1 LQLANSKSLDWTCL
15 GHVVRV
21 EKEAAGDI
29 RLNMKLFRACVNDQ
43 KKFCKGVEP
52 GHMRVQVRQRC
63 SSSVQPAWG
72 VQGEFGSAARAAMS
86 GSKATGSGSST
97 AGVTFFFGR
106 CR

>member
-1 LQLANSKSLDWTCL
+1 VHLQLANSKSLDWTCL

-52 GHMRVQVRQRC
+52 GHMRVQVR
-63 SSSVQPAWG
+63 AG
-72 VQGEFGSAARAAMS
+72 ILGSASGRRLLAQGLWLKPEAAC
-86 GSKATGSGSST
+86 GAW
-97 AGVTFFFGR
+97 R
-106 CR
+106 QQDELQQQ

>member
-1 LQLANSKSLDWTCL
+1 LYSLQLANSKSLDWTCL

-52 GHMRVQVRQRC
+52 GHMRVQVR
-63 SSSVQPAWG
+63 W
-72 VQGEFGSAARAAMS
+72 
-86 GSKATGSGSST
+86 
-97 AGVTFFFGR
+97 
-106 CR
+106 

>member
-1 LQLANSKSLDWTCL
+1 MPCAYLRLYLQLANSKSLDWTCL

-52 GHMRVQVRQRC
+52 GHMRVQVRWCLYRCACRC
-63 SSSVQPAWG
+63 S
-72 VQGEFGSAARAAMS
+72 
-86 GSKATGSGSST
+86 
-97 AGVTFFFGR
+97 
-106 CR
+106 